1 MVIAAMFSG
10 LLTTAI
16 LWVSLWFNLSY
27 LPKKEKQYVEIYRK
41 ILYLQT
47 YNSNEAVCDDRQAK
61 KVVKNF
67 MRELRILVHRG
78 CIKSAD
84 AEELKNWIKGV
95 PEQDILTGH
104 ILKIFEKIK
113 MQKEIIED

>member
-1 MVIAAMFSG
+1 MVVAALFSE
-10 LLTTAI
+10 LLMMTI
-16 LWVSLWFNLSY
+16 LWVVLWFTLSY
-27 LPKKEKQYVEIYRK
+27 LPKKEKRYVELYRK

-47 YNSNEAVCDDRQAK
+47 YNSKNAVCDDRQAK

-113 MQKEIIED
+113 MQKEIIAD

>member
-1 MVIAAMFSG
+1 MVVAALFSG
-10 LLTTAI
+10 LLTMAI
-16 LWVSLWFNLSY
+16 FWVSLWFNLSY
-27 LPKKEKQYVEIYRK
+27 LPKKKRYVELYRK

-47 YNSNEAVCDDRQAK
+47 YNSEKAVRDDRQAK